1 MRAGRPW
8 HVREKQVNGD
18 CFREE
23 DGRSEDRRKGRLAF
37 HCGLPVLMHFFQV
50 SLLVG
55 KIFVFEKKSSYLSL
69 SSIHTFLHYLINI
82 SGSSRRDYG
91 SKLEDPPLQ
100 RRKKPLFKRLCLKTC
115 TDP

>member
-23 DGRSEDRRKGRLAF
+23 DGRSEDQRNGRLAF